1 MGQLHFDS
9 KPLALIQRVPPTRTT
24 PARVVS
30 SRSASGTGMPA
41 FWSSA
46 GPMGVPSDPWG
57 FIGASSAWLSS
68 KQILL
73 GLKPSR
79 TPDGFSFLEG
89 VPSPIAVKLLLNA
102 LNSISYS
109 IDNYLQ
115 SHIKISLI
123 RTDSISL

>member
-1 MGQLHFDS
+1 
-9 KPLALIQRVPPTRTT
+9 
-24 PARVVS
+24 
-30 SRSASGTGMPA
+30 MPA

-46 GPMGVPSDPWG
+46 GPMGVPSNPWG

-68 KQILL
+68 KQLSL

-89 VPSPIAVKLLLNA
+89 VPSPMAVKLLSNV

-109 IDNYLQ
+109 ISNYLYL
-115 SHIKISLI
+115 HIKISLI
-123 RTDSISL
+123 RTDNISL